1 MRILSRY
8 FVARFLRLF
17 AAILVATTLSIM
29 VVEMLLNLDD
39 MVGPNAG
46 LADALAYLFLRIP
59 SYYLGDLIP
68 IAAFAAGLFC
78 FGLSAQELEV
88 TASKAGGVSML
99 RIALS
104 VLVTASLLGVATY
117 FVNETL
123 IVPTTRAF
131 AVRESGGESITFE
144 RGRFWYHRGQTIYNI
159 GAARPRQKLLLD
171 VNIYELST
179 GGKLQRRIHAPE
191 VRIREGNQWNLE
203 NALERRFDL
212 KDPGAPPRLKQHR
225 KLSMNVGPSGMS
237 ALQGADPRT
246 LSTRDLRQYIRIR
259 SGQGE
264 PVQNL
269 ESILYERVAAPF
281 TVLFLTLLGIPLGL
295 HAERTRSLA
304 RPLLY
309 GVASMAT
316 FYGVRDIGR
325 TLVTEGITPAAL
337 TSGTILLILGATGAF
352 ALLRSPR

>member
-17 AAILVATTLSIM
+17 AAILFATTLSIM

-39 MVGPNAG
+39 MIGPNTG

-59 SYYLGDLIP
+59 SYYLGHLIP
-68 IAAFAAGLFC
+68 IAAFAAALFC
-78 FGLSAQELEV
+78 FGLAAQELEV

-104 VLVTASLLGVATY
+104 VLATASLLGVATY
-117 FVNETL
+117 FVNEAL

-131 AVRESGGESITFE
+131 AVRESGGESITFK
-144 RGRFWYHRGQTIYNI
+144 RGKFWYHKGRTIYNI

-171 VNIYELST
+171 VNIYELSP
-179 GGKLQRRIHAPE
+179 GGKLKRRIYAPR
-191 VRIREGNQWNLE
+191 VRIREKNQWNLE

-212 KDPGAPPRLKQHR
+212 KHPSAPPRLKQHAT
-225 KLSMNVGPSGMS
+225 LSMNVGPSDMN
-237 ALQGADPRT
+237 ALRGADPAT

-259 SGQGE
+259 SAQGE

-269 ESILYERVAAPF
+269 EAILYERVAAPF
-281 TVLFLTLLGIPLGL
+281 TVAFLALLGMPLGL
-295 HAERTRSLA
+295 HVERTRSLT

-309 GVASMAT
+309 GVASMAA
-316 FYGVRDIGR
+316 FYGVRDIGH
-325 TLVTEGITPAAL
+325 TLVMEGVASAAL
-337 TSGTILLILGATGAF
+337 TSGTILVLLGAAGVF
-352 ALLRSPR
+352 ALLRAPR